1 MSSLSK
7 SDVEDIREVFELFD
21 FWDGRDG
28 EVDAFKVGH
37 MCFCLGLNPTQ
48 EIISKNGGAAKL
60 GEKGYKLEEF
70 LPIYEKIS
78 EDKDS
83 KGSFAEFN
91 ECFKTFDR
99 EGQGFMSAAELR
111 NVLTGLGEKLTD
123 AEVDELIASTDTRE
137 DLEGN
142 IQYANFIEKVLK
154 GPEN

>member
-48 EIISKNGGAAKL
+48 EIISKNGGAPKL

-123 AEVDELIASTDTRE
+123 QEVDDLIQFTDTRE

>member
-48 EIISKNGGAAKL
+48 ETISKNGGAPKL

-70 LPIYEKIS
+70 LPIYESIS
-78 EDKDS
+78 GEKDQ
-83 KGSFAEFN
+83 GSFAEFN

-111 NVLTGLGEKLTD
+111 NVLTGLGERLSD
-123 AEVDELIASTDTRE
+123 GEVDELIASTDTRE

>member
-48 EIISKNGGAAKL
+48 EIISKNGGAPKL

-111 NVLTGLGEKLTD
+111 NVLTGLGERLTD
-123 AEVDELIASTDTRE
+123 EEVDELIQSTDTRE

-142 IQYANFIEKVLK
+142 IKYSDFIEKVLK
-154 GPEN
+154 GPEA